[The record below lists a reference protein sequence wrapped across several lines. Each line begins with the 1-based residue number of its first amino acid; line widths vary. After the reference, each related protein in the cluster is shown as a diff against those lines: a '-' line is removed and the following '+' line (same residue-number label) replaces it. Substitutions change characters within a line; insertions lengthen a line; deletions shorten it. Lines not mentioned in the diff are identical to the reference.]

1 MPSMK
6 NTYGFNNLANHWART
21 AFRNAPARPNFTAP
35 KMPDAAISSGGRKV
49 IYVPNHESFGEFML
63 SDQMRDVTAEVAEDI
78 AAAAKGFSPVSS
90 RGGDQEGRR
99 MRDRFEVEKN
109 AGAIMVA
116 GNLRVLVIV
125 SNNARSAAP
134 NEFGTKRTKRHRML
148 GRAGA
153 LFGDFKPDGG
163 PS

>member
-1 MPSMK
+1 MAD
-6 NTYGFNNLANHWART
+6 LAGAGLHKPIETVPR
-21 AFRNAPARPNFTAP
+21 
-35 KMPDAAISSGGRKV
+35 MGGRRTV
-49 IYVPNHESFGEFML
+49 YVANNASFGDFMN
-63 SDQMRDVTAEVAEDI
+63 SDQMRDPTAEVAEDI
-78 AAAAKGFSPVSS
+78 ALQAKEFSPVSS

-109 AGAIMVA
+109 AGFITV
-116 GNLRVLVIV
+116 GTRHRNRRVLVIV

-134 NEFGTKRTKRHRML
+134 NEFGTRGNRRHRML

-153 LFGDFKPDGG
+153 MFGDFKPDGG